1 MASTTNSVMKTL
13 GIIAVFVLLG
23 VLFTGITLLDIG
35 AMYPVFH
42 TTVVL
47 IVLYLFYRLVVA
59 VETIANNE

>member
-1 MASTTNSVMKTL
+1 MASTTNSVMETL

-35 AMYPVFH
+35 VIYPVFH

-47 IVLYLFYRLVVA
+47 FVLYLFYRLVVA